1 MQPPLEPEPVP
12 TAAGAG
18 AAIMCRA
25 EDLMGI
31 MWPWHLFFPK
41 FLEPQSSLSDTALGL
56 LTQGGKAQICSRR
69 SCLGITI
76 PHYLSMRP
84 LLFSSKRSFVWFSL
98 IRFGNG
104 LS

>member
-1 MQPPLEPEPVP
+1 MQSRRFTGCDTAPALVLPE
-12 TAAGAG
+12 
-18 AAIMCRA
+18 
-25 EDLMGI
+25 
-31 MWPWHLFFPK
+31 
-41 FLEPQSSLSDTALGL
+41 FLEPQSSLSGTALGL
-56 LTQGGKAQICSRR
+56 LTQSGKAQICSGS
-69 SCLGITI
+69 SCLRITI

>member
-1 MQPPLEPEPVP
+1 MP
-12 TAAGAG
+12 TGAG
-18 AAIMCRA
+18 TAIVCSA
-25 EDLMGI
+25 EGLMGM
-31 MWPWHLFFPK
+31 MWPWHLFFSK
-41 FLEPQSSLSDTALGL
+41 FLEPQSSLSSTALGL
-56 LTQGGKAQICSRR
+56 LMQNGKAQMQNGKAQIHSRS
-69 SCLGITI
+69 SCLRITI